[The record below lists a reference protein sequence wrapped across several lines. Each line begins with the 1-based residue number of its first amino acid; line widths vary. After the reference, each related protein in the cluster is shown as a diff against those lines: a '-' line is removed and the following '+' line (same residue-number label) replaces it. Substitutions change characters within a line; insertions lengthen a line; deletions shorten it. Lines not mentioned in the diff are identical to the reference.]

1 MEDGHPFCPNCHAPQ
16 IRVPV
21 RPPTA
26 PVTEPMPPGTPEDL
40 QPPAEPMLHERN
52 VYVARQEPELPLQA
66 GNKLIW
72 RKAISVCLMAG
83 LVAAVG
89 SSVPMIPLVM
99 LCMFASGGLAVTLYR
114 RRVAQRTVTPWM
126 GAKLGLLAGGM
137 GFGVR
142 ALLMVLALFGAEQ
155 RAEVRKLLME
165 KIQEAAASAADPESR
180 QIMDQLRGYIGS
192 DHGLVVLTLAGVA
205 LLGLFLLA
213 FSGLGGALGAAVFG
227 RASERKE

>member
-1 MEDGHPFCPNCHAPQ
+1 
-16 IRVPV
+16 
-21 RPPTA
+21 
-26 PVTEPMPPGTPEDL
+26 
-40 QPPAEPMLHERN
+40 
-52 VYVARQEPELPLQA
+52 
-66 GNKLIW
+66 
-72 RKAISVCLMAG
+72 
-83 LVAAVG
+83 
-89 SSVPMIPLVM
+89 MIPLVM